1 MDFTYLQTLPVNDDD
16 DGHDNEDHADEHGGD
31 DEGDE
36 IVACL
41 NQGLFPDC
49 VGGQVVEGAVGVGG
63 VGGEGG
69 GPGGGPEVGVDVPVD
84 ALLDKVLMDSAPCN
98 P

>member
-1 MDFTYLQTLPVNDDD
+1 MRFTYLQTLPVNDDD
-16 DGHDNEDHADEHGGD
+16 DGHYDEDNADEHGGD

-36 IVACL
+36 VVACL
-41 NQGLFPDC
+41 NYGLFPDC
-49 VGGQVVEGAVGVGG
+49 IGGQVVEGAAGVGG

-69 GPGGGPEVGVDVPVD
+69 RPGSCPVVGVEVPVD
-84 ALLDKVLMDSAPCN
+84 AVLGKVLMDSVSCN